1 MYDVLWIQLCIRD
14 GLFLRFQVCYHFN
27 INVNEMKVIQKTN
40 DIQNIDNINFE
51 QGLRKAIGAQRV
63 NSYNKRTFGPTR
75 VESNRFTKK
84 IY

>member
-1 MYDVLWIQLCIRD
+1 
-14 GLFLRFQVCYHFN
+14 
-27 INVNEMKVIQKTN
+27 MKVIQKTN

-63 NSYNKRTFGPTR
+63 NSYNRRTFGRTR